1 MNAPNLSDKKIRKLY
16 SKQTKAAA
24 WNGLRRV
31 MESVHQKN
39 RGASEAE
46 VCADIQ
52 RAVTELRQEEYVKKT
67 RCCSG

>member
-1 MNAPNLSDKKIRKLY
+1 MNAPNLSDKKIRKRH

-31 MESVHQKN
+31 MESVHRKN
-39 RGASEAE
+39 RGTSEAE

-52 RAVTELRQEEYVKKT
+52 RAVTELRNEEYSKKT
-67 RCCSG
+67 PRGSG

>member
-1 MNAPNLSDKKIRKLY
+1 MNAPNLSDKKICKLH

-31 MESVHQKN
+31 MESVHRKN

-46 VCADIQ
+46 VIADVQ
-52 RAVTELRQEEYVKKT
+52 RAVAELRKEEYDKET
-67 RCCSG
+67 SRCS

>member
-1 MNAPNLSDKKIRKLY
+1 MNAPNLSDEKICKPH

-31 MESVHQKN
+31 MESVHKKN
-39 RGASEAE
+39 RGISEAE

-52 RAVTELRQEEYVKKT
+52 RAVTELRNEEYSKKT
-67 RCCSG
+67 PRCSG

>member
-1 MNAPNLSDKKIRKLY
+1 MNAPNLSDKKICKPY

-31 MESVHQKN
+31 MESVHTKN

-52 RAVTELRQEEYVKKT
+52 RAVTELRNEEYSKKT
-67 RCCSG
+67 PRCSG